1 MKNKSRGEHEE
12 MSVYGA
18 HEARIYY
25 VQEATY
31 GVTPTNPSMLG
42 IPTAEG
48 VEPALDPGLVKVRGM
63 GSRDLQVM
71 RRGLRQVDL
80 NVSYALPSD
89 TPINFLQH
97 VQTLNSL
104 SVEVFY
110 EKPSGII
117 DLLHKGCR
125 MHRATVECSIED
137 VVKASAEL
145 IGQDLAVG
153 TSKIAG
159 ATYADYGGA
168 VPYHESFVQ
177 RGAADGSGLTT
188 VERATDWK
196 FTVENNL
203 KRVPVIRGTSGH
215 LLKYLQERHR
225 TLTGELT
232 FAFES
237 KQEYDDVVNDSEF
250 SLKFGL
256 GGSSSALFK
265 YCKWERV
272 GTQTKIEGLVSL
284 KAPFVARDL
293 IIS

>member
-1 MKNKSRGEHEE
+1 

-42 IPTAEG
+42 IATAEN
-48 VEPALDPGLVKVRGM
+48 VEPTLDPRLVKVRGI
-63 GSRDLQVM
+63 GSRDLQVV
-71 RRGLRQVDL
+71 RRGLRQIDL
-80 NVSYALPSD
+80 NVAYALPSD
-89 TPINFLQH
+89 APINFLQH

-104 SVEVFY
+104 SIEVFY
-110 EKPSGII
+110 EKTSGII

-125 MHRATVECSIED
+125 MNKVTVECSIED
-137 VVKASAEL
+137 IVKANAEL
-145 IGQDLAVG
+145 IGQDLAVD
-153 TSKIAG
+153 TSKITG
-159 ATYADYGGA
+159 ATYADYSGV
-168 VPYHESFVQ
+168 VPFHESYVQ
-177 RGAADGSGLTT
+177 RGSADGSDLTAI
-188 VERATDWK
+188 ERVTDWK

-203 KRVPVIRGTSGH
+203 KRVPVIRSTNGH

-225 TLTGELT
+225 TLNGELT
-232 FAFES
+232 LAFEN
-237 KQEYDDVVNDSEF
+237 KQEHDDIINDTDF

-256 GGSSSALFK
+256 GETNSALFK

-272 GTQTKIEGLVSL
+272 TTPTKIEDLVSL
-284 KAPFVARDL
+284 KAPFIARDL